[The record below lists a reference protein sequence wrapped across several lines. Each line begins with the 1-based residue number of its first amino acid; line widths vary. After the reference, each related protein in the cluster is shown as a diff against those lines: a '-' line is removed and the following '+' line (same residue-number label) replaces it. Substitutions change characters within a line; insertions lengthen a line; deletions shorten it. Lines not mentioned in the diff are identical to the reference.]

1 MFGAILDEIM
11 GEGRNRITSLRE
23 GFDRDAKEEN
33 EPSKIWSSFKTQTL
47 TSLKSPAVVV
57 DVDMFH
63 RFNYLMNELHGD
75 ARDDSLCFSESTL
88 QCA

>member
-1 MFGAILDEIM
+1 MFGAILDEIR
-11 GEGRNRITSLRE
+11 GEGTGSHNRKRGSVGMQRRKMNRRKY
-23 GFDRDAKEEN
+23 GR
-33 EPSKIWSSFKTQTL
+33 SFKTQSL
-47 TSLKSPAVVV
+47 TSLKSSAVVI

-75 ARDDSLCFSESTL
+75 ARDDSLCFGESTL